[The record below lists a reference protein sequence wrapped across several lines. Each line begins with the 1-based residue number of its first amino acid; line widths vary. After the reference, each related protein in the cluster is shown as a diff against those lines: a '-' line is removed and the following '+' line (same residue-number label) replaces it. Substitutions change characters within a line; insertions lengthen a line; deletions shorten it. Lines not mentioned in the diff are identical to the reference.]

1 MPKVRITHWTVLGA
15 ILTSLLVVCAM
26 EPAKAGGQAQA
37 APLQR
42 ITAAPTVAPT
52 STQTTMLAPR
62 DTSTGVVTTVATL
75 PPMFLARLPKDEQ
88 GRVIGGP
95 YVPYLNYSPTMIAGK
110 KCPRLTKWTWKVIP
124 LDAPL
129 RPYGQVDDPCVIQ
142 NAVDD
147 FVRTEFADPAVNTP
161 ASMKKIEPLYATD
174 PAIVDGLMPAIRDS
188 YLKYYREG
196 KTPYYVCD
204 KPRFKLLDVSPRS
217 PLIANNDGK
226 VSGNAIQL
234 TVYVVSQNIEPFTC
248 QLLSLTNNT
257 RIGTLTKTVA
267 QLRGKQRVLQVN
279 LLWNP
284 SKARWVVYDFNS
296 AEIDNFYQ
304 AARTLWDA
312 APFKP

>member
-1 MPKVRITHWTVLGA
+1 
-15 ILTSLLVVCAM
+15 
-26 EPAKAGGQAQA
+26 
-37 APLQR
+37 
-42 ITAAPTVAPT
+42 
-52 STQTTMLAPR
+52 
-62 DTSTGVVTTVATL
+62 
-75 PPMFLARLPKDEQ
+75 
-88 GRVIGGP
+88 
-95 YVPYLNYSPTMIAGK
+95 
-110 KCPRLTKWTWKVIP
+110 
-124 LDAPL
+124 
-129 RPYGQVDDPCVIQ
+129 
-142 NAVDD
+142 
-147 FVRTEFADPAVNTP
+147 
-161 ASMKKIEPLYATD
+161 MKKIEPLYATN

-257 RIGTLTKTVA
+257 RIGALTKTAA

-284 SKARWVVYDFNS
+284 SKARWVVYDFAS
-296 AEIDNFYQ
+296 ADVDNFYQ